1 MFLLNKLI
9 LFLFSFGSRVFSPST
24 GIILNDEMDDF
35 SSPNIINAFGV
46 PPSIHNLIQ
55 PKKKPL
61 SSMCP
66 SVFTDQ
72 KTGDVRLV
80 IGSSGGTKIT
90 TAIALVA
97 IRHLWFGEDIKKAID
112 APRIHHQLF
121 PDEINH
127 EKNFPQELLD
137 GLGKL
142 GHKLKNQG
150 QQRGAI
156 IMAISSDGNNLYANS
171 DYRKGGDVDGIN

>member
-1 MFLLNKLI
+1 MLNKLI
-9 LFLFSFGSRVFSPST
+9 LLLFSFGSKVYSPST
-24 GIILNDEMDDF
+24 GLILNDEMDDF
-35 SSPNIINAFGV
+35 SAPNITNSFGV

-80 IGSSGGTKIT
+80 IGGSGGTKIT
-90 TAIALVA
+90 TTIALVA
-97 IRHLWFGEDIKKAID
+97 IRHLWFGENIKEAID

-121 PDEINH
+121 PDKINY
-127 EKNFPQELLD
+127 EKNFPKELLD
-137 GLGKL
+137 GLAKL
-142 GHKLKNQG
+142 GHTLERQG
-150 QQRGAI
+150 DNERGAI
-156 IMAISSDGNNLYANS
+156 IMAISSDGNKLYANS
-171 DYRKGGDVDGIN
+171 DWRKGGEVDGID